1 MEKYENEKTELRKNV
16 NSINDSSIA
25 NVLFKLSNVYCDSN
39 ITVSKDY
46 AQKGFN
52 LSQKIGFTKGKIN
65 AYLCFGNIY
74 YRQGDYETSTKMNK
88 YALALSLK
96 IKDYKEA
103 IESYLKLGTNNLDLG
118 NYAEALKYYILALE
132 TAEKYNHKEKIAK
145 IYSNIGIVHYYNDK
159 VDKALRNFQFALK
172 INLENGKKADA
183 VRNYLGIGAMYDHL
197 KNYDEAIK
205 YHLKALTL
213 AKEINDKIKISDAHN
228 NLALTYFKIEKY
240 DEALKY
246 GLVHLKM
253 NEEIGSIADIGS
265 SYNTMGKIY
274 FGLKKY
280 DDADIYLKKAL
291 EIAKKTGSLFQLND
305 SYKFLVINDSARGN
319 YLDALAHYRMHVNAR
334 DSMFNKESTEKMLQT
349 QIKYD
354 FDKKAA
360 SLKAKQD
367 LKDALTK
374 EEIQKER
381 FLKITIVIVA
391 ALLVLIML
399 LIINRRKAKHSLQ
412 VNKLENKTLRSQ
424 LNPHFIFNALA
435 SIQKY
440 MNEHP
445 ELAENYLAKFGKLM
459 REVLENSEKDY
470 ITLEGEFAMLKNY
483 MDLEKLRI
491 SNGFDYEFIIAE
503 NTDVDEIQIPPLLLQ
518 PIIEN
523 AIWHGVANGNSNG
536 NIFISIALKDDV
548 LFIEIENKNES
559 YAANGKVS
567 EDGVAKRKSFGIQI
581 VKERLALLSKEKR
594 KNSNL
599 EMIPTQH
606 GMKVK
611 ILLPV

>member
-1 MEKYENEKTELRKNV
+1 M
-16 NSINDSSIA
+16 
-25 NVLFKLSNVYCDSN
+25 
-39 ITVSKDY
+39 
-46 AQKGFN
+46 G
-52 LSQKIGFTKGKIN
+52 
-65 AYLCFGNIY
+65 
-74 YRQGDYETSTKMNK
+74 
-88 YALALSLK
+88 
-96 IKDYKEA
+96 
-103 IESYLKLGTNNLDLG
+103 
-118 NYAEALKYYILALE
+118 LE
-132 TAEKYNHKEKIAK
+132 
-145 IYSNIGIVHYYNDK
+145 
-159 VDKALRNFQFALK
+159 
-172 INLENGKKADA
+172 
-183 VRNYLGIGAMYDHL
+183 
-197 KNYDEAIK
+197 
-205 YHLKALTL
+205 L
-213 AKEINDKIKISDAHN
+213 AKQINDKIKISDAYN

-280 DDADIYLKKAL
+280 NEADIYLKKAL

-334 DSMFNKESTEKMLQT
+334 DSMYNKESTEKMLQT

-399 LIINRRKAKHSLQ
+399 LFINRRKAKHSLQ
-412 VNKLENKTLRSQ
+412 VNKLENKTLRAQ

-459 REVLENSEKDY
+459 REVLESSEKEY
-470 ITLEGEFAMLKNY
+470 IPLSDEFDMLKNY
-483 MDLEKLRI
+483 MDLEKLRV
-491 SNGFDYEFIIAE
+491 SNSFDYEFIIDE
-503 NTDVDEIQIPPLLLQ
+503 NIDIEEIQIPPLLLQ

-523 AIWHGVANGNSNG
+523 AIWHGVAQGQIKG
-536 NIFISIALKDDV
+536 KIITNIAIVNDFLQ
-548 LFIEIENKNES
+548 IEIENKNEDFS
-559 YAANGKVS
+559 FKNKGIEES
-567 EDGVAKRKSFGIQI
+567 NIKRKSFGLQI
-581 VKERLALLSKEKR
+581 VKERLNLLSKEKR
-594 KNSNL
+594 KKGSI
-599 EMIPTQH
+599 EMLPTSF

-611 ILLPV
+611 ILLPY